1 MSRRARARAPSA
13 DGRLDP
19 SSKVGP
25 EEAVS
30 PDSVF
35 SHGVWKM
42 KKLVTTPGVPGSQE
56 LHLHRI
62 PGFPG
67 GFALG
72 IAEYAY
78 ARMNVPLIDE
88 DHEVEWLTVQ
98 NEVNSIMTFVKF
110 FDSLGKKN
118 FSRITKNDWVKFL
131 KHMRLGKGKKRSSE
145 RIATIVRAAYRLW
158 RYGERL
164 TCPLPAIPFGMSMEK
179 LLPTGA
185 AKRGENKT
193 PCIPD
198 NIFAP
203 LMASAFCY
211 TQEWAPHIIQAWLA
225 VMASWERISKRNISN
240 STKDKALASAVRRI
254 LRDTPSFWR
263 LMQWTSLEELLAEV
277 YNLRN
282 AAMLVTLAFSGVRV
296 SELLSI
302 FAHCCV
308 EDQLPSGEKVWYLNT
323 VLHKHRAGGKR
334 DTWVIVQ
341 EVVEAIKILEQLTQ
355 FIRAATKKD
364 GLLLTNGHAPFSV
377 NSDSGSFEW
386 KPYTS
391 ASIIY
396 QINAFVDHCSIF
408 LGRDIP
414 LHETRAGKLV
424 KWRFNARQFR
434 RTLARHIA
442 RRPFGIIAGMLQYKH
457 ISVATFEGYAG
468 NDPEWNKLLDEEQ
481 ELFDVDILGEI
492 ALDIAAGEIAG
503 GLGKELAAEFEMEF
517 EGQAVDASASQ
528 IAKWLESG
536 SQNIHVGKF
545 NLCLFRP
552 EKALCTGKRPDAD
565 VPALNACDPGIC
577 SNSCVRKEHLPIWQG
592 QLEQTIEFVALSRR
606 NKIQRE
612 VLNLEA
618 ERIRDI
624 MKMAKDR

>member
-1 MSRRARARAPSA
+1 MTRHAGTMAPSA
-13 DGRLDP
+13 ADKLDP

-25 EEAVS
+25 QEAVS

-42 KKLVTTPGVPGSQE
+42 EKLVTAPGMSGSQE

-67 GFALG
+67 GFALA

-78 ARMNVPLIDE
+78 ARMHVPLIDE
-88 DHEVEWLTVQ
+88 DYEVEWVTVQ
-98 NEVNSIMTFVKF
+98 NEVNSIKIFVNF
-110 FDSLGKKN
+110 FDSLGKKD
-118 FSRITKNDWVKFL
+118 FSQIRKSDWVKFL
-131 KHMRLGKGKKRSSE
+131 KCMQLGKDKKRSPE
-145 RIATIVRAAYRLW
+145 RIATLIAVAYRLW

-164 TCPLPAIPFGMSMEK
+164 TFPLPEIPFGMSMEK
-179 LLPTGA
+179 LLPSSG
-185 AKRGENKT
+185 AKRRENKT

-198 NIFAP
+198 HIFSP
-203 LMASAFCY
+203 LMANAFSY
-211 TQEWAPHIIQAWLA
+211 TQEWAPHIIEAWLA
-225 VMASWERISKRNISN
+225 VMANWGRISKRNVAV
-240 STKDKALASAVRRI
+240 STKDKALAAAVRKI
-254 LRDTPSFWR
+254 LRDRPSYWR
-263 LMQWTSLEELLAEV
+263 LMQWTTLEELLAEV
-277 YNLRN
+277 FSLRN
-282 AAMLVTLAFSGVRV
+282 AAMLVILAFSGVRV

-302 FAHCCV
+302 AANCCV

-341 EVVEAIKILEQLTQ
+341 EMVEAVKILEQLTQ
-355 FIRAATKKD
+355 FMRAATKKD
-364 GLLLTNGHAPFSV
+364 GLLLTNGHSAFSV
-377 NSDSGSFEW
+377 NSDLASFEW
-386 KPYTS
+386 QPYTS
-391 ASIIY
+391 ASVIY
-396 QINAFVDHCSIF
+396 HIKAFVAHCSTF

-414 LHETRAGKLV
+414 MHETQTGKSV

-442 RRPFGIIAGMLQYKH
+442 RRPFGVIAGMLQYKH

-468 NDPEWNKLLDEEQ
+468 NDPEWNMLVSEEQ
-481 ELFDVDILGEI
+481 ELFDVDILGEL

-503 GLGKELAAEFEMEF
+503 GLGKELAAEYQTEF
-517 EGQAVDASASQ
+517 EGQAVDVNASK

-536 SQNIHVGKF
+536 SPSIHVGKL
-545 NLCLFRP
+545 NLCMFRP
-552 EKALCTGKRPDAD
+552 EQALCTGKRPDAEGP
-565 VPALNACDPGIC
+565 VLNACDPGSC

-592 QLEQTIEFVALSRR
+592 QLEQTIEFATLTRR
-606 NKIQRE
+606 NKLQRE
-612 VLNLEA
+612 LLIREA

-624 MKMAKDR
+624 MTMAKDR

>member
-1 MSRRARARAPSA
+1 MSRKARARAPSS

-25 EEAVS
+25 EETVS

-35 SHGVWKM
+35 SDPSWNM
-42 KKLVTTPGVPGSQE
+42 KKLVTTPGVTGSQQ
-56 LHLHRI
+56 LHLYKI
-62 PGFPG
+62 PRFPG
-67 GFALG
+67 GFALA

-78 ARMNVPLIDE
+78 ARLHVPLIDE
-88 DHEVEWLTVQ
+88 DYEVEWLTVQ
-98 NEVNSIMTFVKF
+98 NEVNSLMPFIKF
-110 FDSLGKKN
+110 FDSLGRKN
-118 FSRITKNDWVKFL
+118 LSEITKNDWAQCL
-131 KHMRLGKGKKRSSE
+131 KHMRLGKERKRSPD
-145 RIATIVRAAYRLW
+145 RIDTLVRAAYRLW

-164 TCPLPAIPFGMSMEK
+164 TNPLPAIPFGMSVEK
-179 LLPTGA
+179 LLPSGPE
-185 AKRGENKT
+185 KRGANKT

-198 NIFAP
+198 EIFSP

-211 TQEWAPHIIQAWLA
+211 TQEWAPYIIEAWLA
-225 VMASWERISKRNISN
+225 VMASWQDISKKRVSA
-240 STKDKALASAVRRI
+240 STKDKALAVAVRRI
-254 LRDTPSFWR
+254 LQDSHSFWR
-263 LMQWTSLEELLAEV
+263 LMQWTTLEELLAEV

-282 AAMLVTLAFSGVRV
+282 AAMLVILAFSGVRT

-302 FAHCCV
+302 LVNCCV

-334 DTWVIVQ
+334 DTWVVVH
-341 EVVEAIKILEQLTQ
+341 EVVEAIKILERLTQ
-355 FIRAATKKD
+355 FIRAVTKKD

-377 NSDSGSFEW
+377 NSDLASFKW
-386 KPYTS
+386 TPYTS

-396 QINAFVDHCSIF
+396 QINAFVDHCAVF

-414 LHETRAGKLV
+414 LHETQSGKLV

-434 RTLARHIA
+434 RTLARHIV
-442 RRPFGIIAGMLQYKH
+442 RRPFGMIAGMLQYKH
-457 ISVATFEGYAG
+457 VSVATFEGYAG
-468 NDPEWNKLLDEEQ
+468 NEPEWNRLVSDEQ

-503 GLGKELAAEFEMEF
+503 GLGKELATEYALEF
-517 EGQAVDASASQ
+517 EGQAMDAGASQ

-536 SQNIHVGKF
+536 SQTIHVGKL

-552 EKALCTGKRPDAD
+552 ERALCTGKSPDANKP
-565 VPALNACDPGIC
+565 VLNSCDPGNC
-577 SNSCVRKEHLPIWQG
+577 SNACVRKEHLPIWQG
-592 QLEQTIEFVALSRR
+592 QLEQTIEFAALSKR

-612 VLNLEA
+612 VLNREA

-624 MKMAKDR
+624 ITMAKDR

>member
-42 KKLVTTPGVPGSQE
+42 KKLVTTPGVAGSQE

-78 ARMNVPLIDE
+78 ARMHVPLIDE
-88 DHEVEWLTVQ
+88 DYEVEWLTVQ
-98 NEVNSIMTFVKF
+98 NEVNSIKTFVKF
-110 FDSLGKKN
+110 FDSLGRKN
-118 FSRITKNDWVKFL
+118 FSQIGKSDWVKFL
-131 KHMRLGKGKKRSSE
+131 KYLRLGKDKKRSPE
-145 RIATIVRAAYRLW
+145 RIATLVAVAYRLW
-158 RYGERL
+158 RYGDRL
-164 TCPLPAIPFGMSMEK
+164 TFPLPGIPFGMSMEK

-198 NIFAP
+198 DIFAP

-211 TQEWAPHIIQAWLA
+211 TQEWAPHIIEAWLA
-225 VMASWERISKRNISN
+225 VMASWQDISKKRVSA
-240 STKDKALASAVRRI
+240 STKDKALALAVRKI

-263 LMQWTSLEELLAEV
+263 LMQWTALEELLAEV

-302 FAHCCV
+302 FAHCCL

-355 FIRAATKKD
+355 FIRAATKKN
-364 GLLLTNGHAPFSV
+364 GLLLTNGHNAFPV
-377 NSDSGSFEW
+377 NSDLSSFEW
-386 KPYTS
+386 TPYTS

-396 QINAFVDHCSIF
+396 QIKAFVEHCSIF

-414 LHETRAGKLV
+414 LHETSGGKLV

-442 RRPFGIIAGMLQYKH
+442 RRPFGVIAGMLQYKH

-468 NDPEWNKLLDEEQ
+468 NDPEWNKLVSEEQ

-503 GLGKELAAEFEMEF
+503 GLGKELAAEYEMEF
-517 EGQAVDASASQ
+517 EGQAVDASASK

-536 SQNIHVGKF
+536 SPSIHVGKL
-545 NLCLFRP
+545 NLCMFRP
-552 EKALCTGKRPDAD
+552 EQALCTGKRPDAAGP
-565 VPALNACDPGIC
+565 VLNACDPGSC

-592 QLEQTIEFVALSRR
+592 QLEQTLEFAALSKR
-606 NKIQRE
+606 NILQRE
-612 VLNLEA
+612 LLNREA

-624 MKMAKDR
+624 ITMAKDR

>member
-42 KKLVTTPGVPGSQE
+42 KKLVTTPGVTGSQE

-78 ARMNVPLIDE
+78 ARMHVPLIHE
-88 DHEVEWLTVQ
+88 DYDVEWLTVQ
-98 NEVNSIMTFVKF
+98 NEINSLKTFVKF
-110 FDSLGKKN
+110 FDSMGRKN
-118 FSRITKNDWVKFL
+118 FSQVTKNDWIKFL
-131 KHMRLGKGKKRSSE
+131 KHLRLGKEKKRSPE
-145 RIATIVRAAYRLW
+145 RICTIVRAAYRLW

-164 TCPLPAIPFGMSMEK
+164 TYPLLVIPFGMSMEK
-179 LLPTGA
+179 LLPSGPR
-185 AKRGENKT
+185 KRGENKT

-198 NIFAP
+198 HIFSP

-211 TQEWAPHIIQAWLA
+211 TQEWAPHIIEAWLA
-225 VMASWERISKRNISN
+225 VMASWERISKRHTAA
-240 STKDKALASAVRRI
+240 STKDKALAAAVRKI
-254 LRDTPSFWR
+254 LRDRPSYWR

-277 YNLRN
+277 FSLRN
-282 AAMLVTLAFSGVRV
+282 AAMLVILAFSGVRV

-302 FAHCCV
+302 AANCCV

-341 EVVEAIKILEQLTQ
+341 EVVEAGKILEQLTQ
-355 FIRAATKKD
+355 FIRAATNKD
-364 GLLLTNGHAPFSV
+364 ELLITNGHAAFSV
-377 NSDSGSFEW
+377 NSDLASFEW
-386 KPYTS
+386 EPYTS

-396 QINAFVDHCSIF
+396 HIKAFAEHCSIF

-414 LHETRAGKLV
+414 LHETSAGKLV

-442 RRPFGIIAGMLQYKH
+442 RRPFGVIAGMLQYKH

-468 NDPEWNKLLDEEQ
+468 NDREWNELVSEEQ
-481 ELFDVDILGEI
+481 EFFDVDILGEI

-503 GLGKELAAEFEMEF
+503 GLGKELAAEYEMEF
-517 EGQAVDASASQ
+517 QGQAVDANASI

-536 SQNIHVGKF
+536 SPSIHVGKL
-545 NLCLFRP
+545 NLCIFRP
-552 EKALCTGKRPDAD
+552 EQALCTGKRPDAEGP
-565 VPALNACDPGIC
+565 VLNACDPGSC

-592 QLEQTIEFVALSRR
+592 QLEQTIEFAALTKR

-612 VLNLEA
+612 VLNREA
-618 ERIRDI
+618 ARIRDI
-624 MKMAKDR
+624 MTMAKDR